1 MFLIGLDAF
10 LYVFL
15 TIFSKKYFLNE
26 FGTNMWMLINSTIW
40 LVMLLIWYAIHPESF
55 GRPKDISKVLLKI
68 DENKFKLIVY
78 HILAIGNLA
87 LWLYLL
93 KTHKYIELTSITEM
107 MVLIFTVLLGYVML
121 NETINTRKKFGII
134 ISMIGI
140 YFIS

>member
-1 MFLIGLDAF
+1 MILIGLDAF
-10 LYVFL
+10 IYVFL
-15 TIFSKKYFLNE
+15 TIFSKKYFLSE

-40 LVMLLIWYAIHPESF
+40 LILLLIWYAIHPESF
-55 GRPKDISKVLLKI
+55 GNPKDISKILLKI
-68 DENKFKLIVY
+68 DKNKFKLLFY

-93 KTHKYIELTSITEM
+93 KKHKYIELTTITEM
-107 MVLIFTVLLGYVML
+107 MVLIFTVLLGYLML

-134 ISMIGI
+134 LSMIGI

>member
-55 GRPKDISKVLLKI
+55 GTPKDISKVLLKI

-107 MVLIFTVLLGYVML
+107 MVLIFTVLLGYMML
-121 NETINTRKKFGII
+121 NETINTRKTFGII

>member
-40 LVMLLIWYAIHPESF
+40 LVLLLIWYAIHPESF
-55 GRPKDISKVLLKI
+55 GHPKDFSKVLLKI
-68 DENKFKLIVY
+68 DENKFKLIFY